1 VTPNGGGAES
11 AKEHHMMQNRTFWVV
26 ASLLVGALQAWDSGA
41 LEAGAAAQ
49 ALIGAGLLLPVVS
62 IVATADQR
70 VRVLALIAG
79 AALLAWARMIAVVS
93 LNTLHL
99 ALFVPTLYIL
109 FVGRLT
115 RRVVPGVGR

>member
-1 VTPNGGGAES
+1 
-11 AKEHHMMQNRTFWVV
+11 MMQNRTFWIV

-41 LEAGAAAQ
+41 LLAGPAAQ
-49 ALIGAGLLLPVVS
+49 ALIAAGLIVPVVS

-79 AALLAWARMIAVVS
+79 AALLTWARMIAPVS

-99 ALFVPTLYIL
+99 ALFVPALHIL
-109 FVGRLT
+109 FVGGLT
-115 RRVVPGVGR
+115 RRVAPGAGR